1 MSRQQEAKA
10 EAAAEEAEEAEEGG
24 KGGGAGEGA
33 DAPSTRNVVL
43 FNTWSSPPLLPS
55 PADPPPAKV
64 GL

>member
-1 MSRQQEAKA
+1 MSRQEEAKA
-10 EAAAEEAEEAEEGG
+10 EAAAEAEEAEEGG
-24 KGGGAGEGA
+24 EGGGGGEGA

-43 FNTWSSPPLLPS
+43 FNTWSSPPPLPS